1 MSDVEQKNQATNSDA
16 GPGYQGQG
24 QGVLGTPP
32 PVALPPRTSQCYLD
46 GLRDATKLVYDAR
59 TSAMGAVA
67 RATLDNVLVG
77 LKDKRAGAEA
87 MGVENTIFMLNETR
101 LALDETE
108 RRLASWQEAHAAL
121 RSVADK
127 QRTMIERASTIIAW
141 VGLLGLCFLGS
152 TIFLALKLKG
162 VL

>member
-59 TSAMGAVA
+59 TTAMGAVA
-67 RATLDNVLVG
+67 RATLDNVLAG
-77 LKDKRAGAEA
+77 LRDKRAGAEA

-108 RRLASWQEAHAAL
+108 RRLGCWKDTHKKMLEQSRKDQKTITSYNAL
-121 RSVADK
+121 V
-127 QRTMIERASTIIAW
+127 TWLIVIAIA
-141 VGLLGLCFLGS
+141 GPAITLFLCS
-152 TIFLALKLKG
+152 AN
-162 VL
+162 